1 MKPKYAMKPEYEYD
15 THSKYLVL
23 RIRSSGLKKRIPIE
37 ELNKFACDHD
47 YLVSDDERCWDCGKI
62 KPYRHSPTN
71 WALPRIR

>member
-37 ELNKFACDHD
+37 ELN
-47 YLVSDDERCWDCGKI
+47 
-62 KPYRHSPTN
+62 
-71 WALPRIR
+71 